1 MVVRSAQKSIDEV
14 QKIRAAMESSK
25 PVITV
30 AQQELIVKYADII
43 GEDGK
48 AMIEAIEE
56 EARKPDKMPGDVF
69 KLIESCLSSLSQK
82 AKRQGLSDEV
92 IRQREPERLTQVEA
106 IREHAT
112 MLHVNQ
118 LNGDKLSD
126 KESVRKAMRKLVDEY
141 MAAVEQDKDDGLDP
155 DTARL
160 WKERVHKIATKA
172 KLDQPAASSG
182 VSKSGPVA
190 HSKARDGLASL
201 RSTIE
206 QATYVMQAV
215 ARELTDPDET
225 ILRGFGKQ
233 LGSSKKEIMA
243 VSKDLVVVQLAEVA
257 TEATR
262 LASEACD
269 AIKAC
274 SESIRA
280 ALRELGAASDISEAS
295 GPVRAQPPPPGRPV
309 MGCIDPEWAA
319 GPRPAAAT
327 WFQRPPPR
335 SLAGNAEPRWPPAH
349 TPATTAW
356 SPPESLPRPRIKG

>member
-1 MVVRSAQKSIDEV
+1 
-14 QKIRAAMESSK
+14 
-25 PVITV
+25 VI
-30 AQQELIVKYADII
+30 K
-43 GEDGK
+43 
-48 AMIEAIEE
+48 
-56 EARKPDKMPGDVF
+56 
-69 KLIESCLSSLSQK
+69 
-82 AKRQGLSDEV
+82 
-92 IRQREPERLTQVEA
+92 QREPERLTQVEA
-106 IREHAT
+106 IRAHAT
-112 MLHVNQ
+112 MLHANQ
-118 LNGDKLSD
+118 LNGDKLS

-160 WKERVHKIATKA
+160 WKEQVHEIEAKA

-243 VSKDLVVVQLAEVA
+243 VSKNLVVGQPADVA

-274 SESIRA
+274 RESIRA

-295 GPVRAQPPPPGRPV
+295 GPVRAQPLPPGRPV

-319 GPRPAAAT
+319 GSRPAATT
-327 WFQRPPPR
+327 WFQHPPPR
-335 SLAGNAEPRWPPAH
+335 PLAGNAEPRWPPAH

-356 SPPESLPRPRIKG
+356 PPRSLCQGPG